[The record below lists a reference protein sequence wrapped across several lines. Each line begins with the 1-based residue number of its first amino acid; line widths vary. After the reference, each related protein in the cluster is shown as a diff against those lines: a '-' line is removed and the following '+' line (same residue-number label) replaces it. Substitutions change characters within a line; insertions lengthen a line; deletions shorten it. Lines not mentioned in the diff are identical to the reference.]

1 MKRPSRPRHLTAP
14 QSAKLAARF
23 TPWLA
28 ACGSQG
34 DLNGYSPPPGDS
46 SSAPSYGYERRDHSL
61 PCSYVTIP

>member
-34 DLNGYSPPPGDS
+34 DLNGYSPPPPGIH
-46 SSAPSYGYERRDHSL
+46 RRLRAMATSG
-61 PCSYVTIP
+61 VTIPYRAVT